1 MNRVKR
7 LLPYIGIILGFVIL
21 SGLYFW
27 PVVLENKV
35 LPQMDNTH
43 AIGMA
48 QELFELEQQ
57 TGEKAQWTNSMFGG
71 MPAFQIKSDSSA
83 NLFNY
88 INKVIAL
95 GLPYHNIAI
104 LFLYLAGF
112 FVLARSMGFNLGLSF
127 LGSVAFA
134 FGSYNLIIIIAGH
147 ITKAYAIALMAPVIG
162 GILYTYNR
170 NKWGGA
176 LFTAIALGAEIAYNH
191 VQITYYLALLALVL
205 VLDKLVRAIKTKA
218 LKDYL
223 RRTALLGVSLV
234 LALLPNIS
242 NLWTTYEYGKESIR
256 GKAIL
261 AEEEASRPQKGL
273 DPDYVFA
280 WSYGKGETL
289 TLMIPNFNGGGSK
302 PLGMNTDLTRGLQ
315 QRINDFLIKNGINYG
330 QHQGQLVN
338 QLSGEIMQQ
347 SQYWGSKPFTEGP
360 VYAGAI
366 MCFLFVLAL
375 FFYKGDEKW
384 WLLAGT
390 ILSIV
395 LAWGH
400 NFEWFN
406 MLMLKYFPL
415 YNKFRTVEMTL
426 VLASLCIPVLG
437 LLGLKTVI
445 QDPDLI
451 KQNTGKFLASLAL
464 TGGVCLFFWL
474 FPESL
479 SLVSAFELQSI
490 NAGKAAQ
497 PDQAII
503 YDLLLQELKYAR
515 ALLLKGD
522 AFRSL
527 VLIFLASASIWLYA
541 KKTIS
546 LKYLIPGLIILVG
559 LDMWGI
565 DRRYINKDS
574 FISERQANSQFSPTQ
589 ADLRIKADSDQ
600 HYRVFS
606 IDRNAFNEVHTSYFH
621 KSLGGYHGA
630 KLRRYQDLI
639 DYYLTNDFQ
648 MLRVAAN
655 DTNSVATIQAV
666 LARTPAINML
676 NAKYIIY
683 NGESDPVQNPY
694 AMGNAWFVNNVRMV
708 STALDEL
715 LGISEVDL
723 SNTAV
728 IHEEF
733 AEILGNE
740 TIGAE
745 AGTIELISYHPD
757 RLTYKA
763 NTASTQL
770 AVFSEVYYSRGWKAY
785 VNDVEVPIIRANYIL
800 RSIFIPAGE
809 STVEFRF
816 EPTSYK
822 YGKLIS
828 IAGSILLIALL
839 IFSIVVVVKRKDD
852 KILNTEV

>member
-1 MNRVKR
+1 MNSFKR
-7 LLPYIGIILGFVIL
+7 FLPYLGIILGFVLL

-27 PVVLENKV
+27 PVVMENKV

-48 QELFELEQQ
+48 QELFQLEQQ

-71 MPAFQIKSDSSA
+71 MPAYQIKSDSSA

-88 INKVIAL
+88 INKATSL

-112 FVLARSMGFNLGLSF
+112 FVLARSMGFSLGLSF

-191 VQITYYLALLALVL
+191 VQITYYLALLTLVL
-205 VLDKLVRAIKTKA
+205 VIDKLVRAIKAGA
-218 LKDYL
+218 LNDYVH
-223 RRTALLGVSLV
+223 RTALLGVAAV

-261 AEEEASRPQKGL
+261 TEEEASEPHKGL

-280 WSYGKGETL
+280 WSYGKAETL

-302 PLGMNTDLTRGLQ
+302 PIGANPDLAKGLQ
-315 QRINDFLIKNGINYG
+315 QRVNDYLLSNGINYG
-330 QHQGQLVN
+330 QQQPHLVN
-338 QLSGEIMQQ
+338 QLSGEILQQ

-375 FFYKGDEKW
+375 FFYKGNEKW

-390 ILSIV
+390 IFSVV

-426 VLASLCIPVLG
+426 VVASLCIPVLG

-445 QDPDLI
+445 ENPAII
-451 KQNTGKFLASLAL
+451 KQNTGKFLAALGL
-464 TGGVCLFFWL
+464 TGGVSSFFWL
-474 FPESL
+474 FPETL
-479 SLVSAFELQSI
+479 SLVSVFELQSI

-497 PDQAII
+497 PDQAVI
-503 YDLLLQELKYAR
+503 YDLILQELKYAR
-515 ALLLKGD
+515 ALLLKAD

-565 DRRYINKDS
+565 DRRYIHKDS
-574 FISERQANSQFSPTQ
+574 FISERQANSQFNPTQ
-589 ADLRIKADSDQ
+589 ADLRIKADSDLQ
-600 HYRVFS
+600 FRVFS

-639 DYYLTNDFQ
+639 DYYLTNDLQ

-655 DTNSVATIQAV
+655 DSSSVTAIQEV
-666 LARTPAINML
+666 LSRMPAINML
-676 NAKYIIY
+676 NTKYIIY
-683 NGESDPVQNPY
+683 DGDSDPVENPY
-694 AMGNAWFVNNVRMV
+694 AMGHAWFVNNVRMV
-708 STALDEL
+708 SSAMDEL

-733 AEILGNE
+733 AEILGKE

-757 RLTYKA
+757 KLIYKA
-763 NTASTQL
+763 NTASPQL
-770 AVFSEVYYSRGWKAY
+770 TVFSEVYYSRGWKVY
-785 VNDVEVPIIRANYIL
+785 VNDVETPIIRANYIL
-800 RSIFIPAGE
+800 RAIFIPAGE

-822 YGKLIS
+822 CGKLIS
-828 IAGSILLIALL
+828 IAGSALLLGLLIYG
-839 IFSIVVVVKRKDD
+839 IVIAVKRKRN
-852 KILNTEV
+852 ITRS

>member
-1 MNRVKR
+1 
-7 LLPYIGIILGFVIL
+7 
-21 SGLYFW
+21 
-27 PVVLENKV
+27 
-35 LPQMDNTH
+35 
-43 AIGMA
+43 
-48 QELFELEQQ
+48 
-57 TGEKAQWTNSMFGG
+57 
-71 MPAFQIKSDSSA
+71 
-83 NLFNY
+83 
-88 INKVIAL
+88 
-95 GLPYHNIAI
+95 
-104 LFLYLAGF
+104 
-112 FVLARSMGFNLGLSF
+112 
-127 LGSVAFA
+127 
-134 FGSYNLIIIIAGH
+134 
-147 ITKAYAIALMAPVIG
+147 
-162 GILYTYNR
+162 
-170 NKWGGA
+170 
-176 LFTAIALGAEIAYNH
+176 
-191 VQITYYLALLALVL
+191 
-205 VLDKLVRAIKTKA
+205 
-218 LKDYL
+218 
-223 RRTALLGVSLV
+223 
-234 LALLPNIS
+234 
-242 NLWTTYEYGKESIR
+242 
-256 GKAIL
+256 
-261 AEEEASRPQKGL
+261 
-273 DPDYVFA
+273 
-280 WSYGKGETL
+280 
-289 TLMIPNFNGGGSK
+289 
-302 PLGMNTDLTRGLQ
+302 
-315 QRINDFLIKNGINYG
+315 
-330 QHQGQLVN
+330 
-338 QLSGEIMQQ
+338 
-347 SQYWGSKPFTEGP
+347 
-360 VYAGAI
+360 
-366 MCFLFVLAL
+366 
-375 FFYKGDEKW
+375 
-384 WLLAGT
+384 
-390 ILSIV
+390 
-395 LAWGH
+395 
-400 NFEWFN
+400 
-406 MLMLKYFPL
+406 
-415 YNKFRTVEMTL
+415 
-426 VLASLCIPVLG
+426 
-437 LLGLKTVI
+437 
-445 QDPDLI
+445 
-451 KQNTGKFLASLAL
+451 
-464 TGGVCLFFWL
+464 
-474 FPESL
+474 
-479 SLVSAFELQSI
+479 
-490 NAGKAAQ
+490 
-497 PDQAII
+497 
-503 YDLLLQELKYAR
+503 
-515 ALLLKGD
+515 
-522 AFRSL
+522 
-527 VLIFLASASIWLYA
+527 
-541 KKTIS
+541 
-546 LKYLIPGLIILVG
+546 
-559 LDMWGI
+559 MWGI

-839 IFSIVVVVKRKDD
+839 IFQ
-852 KILNTEV
+852 L